1 MHTRREPTPRCYIR
15 RCQTRYSEPSLYL
28 YEHTG
33 KVREREKAE
42 RRRRGREENGGPYM
56 YPPMYARGHICTYT
70 CHPLR
75 RLRVHMYRRRVCRAA
90 AWLATHTEIRGH
102 KCRWDLLMQLGKL
115 SFSIQRVMHE
125 ITIRTL
131 FEMNFIRATRS
142 RDDAR
147 VNTRKKGAF

>member
-1 MHTRREPTPRCYIR
+1 
-15 RCQTRYSEPSLYL
+15 
-28 YEHTG
+28 
-33 KVREREKAE
+33 
-42 RRRRGREENGGPYM
+42 M

-102 KCRWDLLMQLGKL
+102 KCRWDLPMQLGKL
-115 SFSIQRVMHE
+115 SFSIHREMHE

-142 RDDAR
+142 RDDTHALIR
-147 VNTRKKGAF
+147 GRKERFNSYLQVIFVLDALSSLSEMPL